1 MVAKKTYA
9 VRFAGCAPNVADSQ
23 SRYRNIRIVVLDNG
37 KVALVVGLYAE
48 NLYEDRTMADIL
60 ITPPGPDDDWTDLG
74 YDGAADADPD
84 VVTLAV
90 WTELDK

>member
-1 MVAKKTYA
+1 MMDANEILTLEHEK
-9 VRFAGCAPNVADSQ
+9 G
-23 SRYRNIRIVVLDNG
+23 RIM
-37 KVALVVGLYAE
+37 KSCKCE
-48 NLYEDRTMADIL
+48 
-60 ITPPGPDDDWTDLG
+60 ITPPEADDDWADFG